1 MATNST
7 DLFSYLPGLEVT
19 QNEVLEAE
27 LATQQILQAKW
38 PTLDLREGTAL
49 RDLVIRPNATLL
61 ALINK
66 ALVFY
71 FQQNTLDGITDDTPQ
86 SFVDKLL
93 SNWFLTRKLGRT
105 AVINA
110 RLYFAKSKNIV
121 LYPDVFFSTDG
132 KLRFNPASTL
142 SISSSQLTLDTS
154 ANQYYVD
161 VDLTAAAAGK
171 DYNITAGSLL
181 YFTNFDPYF
190 LHAEINYLKE
200 IAEDIE
206 TNSQFIS
213 RAKAAIS
220 TRNLI
225 NVPSISSNL
234 LEYFDFL
241 DGVLPIGMGDPLMTR
256 DQIKVLTPGVADPI
270 WIHNGGCVDVYSR
283 VPLSSSILQLTTD
296 ANGQIVMSG
305 SIYKFERSQISGGA
319 SDDTIPYLDT
329 KTVTSLTCVGTTAT
343 ATVNSHGYSNGDQI
357 TISGATPSAYNGVHT
372 ISVSNSNTFT
382 FSVASGTSSPA
393 TGTITSGKPVPYTWV
408 NSYWQSATPTSITRN
423 GQVATVT
430 YSNHGLMKYDRVQI
444 SGANQS
450 EYNGTFVVT
459 DTPTRD
465 TFTYS
470 VVGSPATPA
479 TGTLV
484 LKFVDR
490 LNDVGFSDRQ
500 KVVVDFGVGH
510 ANKTASFV
518 LYLHQNIDGLQSYL
532 EDAEKRVLC
541 GDLLARGFN
550 LTLLD
555 IDIVG
560 YNGPAPNA
568 TTASTVIENY
578 LKLLEPG
585 QSFIMADLLSNLYT
599 AGIQTIKT
607 PLGITYTKYWNDLF
621 PTTSGTITDVMYP
634 DDNTNVFIL
643 NKVTTSS
650 STIV

>member
-1 MATNST
+1 MATNNT
-7 DLFSYLPGLEVT
+7 DLFSFLPGLEVT

-27 LATQQILQAKW
+27 LATQQILQAKF
-38 PTLDLREGTAL
+38 PDIDLREGTAL

-61 ALINK
+61 ALVNK

-71 FQQNTLDGITDDTPQ
+71 FQQNTLDGITDATPQ
-86 SFVDKLL
+86 SFVDKLM
-93 SNWFLTRKLGRT
+93 SNWFLSRKLGRT
-105 AVINA
+105 AVISA

-132 KLRFNPASTL
+132 KLRFNPSGTI
-142 SISSSQLTLDTS
+142 SIGSNQLTFDPS

-161 VDLTAAAAGK
+161 VNLTAAAPGK
-171 DYNITAGSLL
+171 AYNITAGSLL

-206 TNSQFIS
+206 TNTQFVT

-234 LEYFDFL
+234 LEYFAFL

-296 ANGQIVMSG
+296 NTGKIVMSG
-305 SIYKFERSQISGGA
+305 SIYKFARSQISGGA
-319 SDDTIPYLDT
+319 SDDTIPFLTT
-329 KTVTSLTCVGTTAT
+329 KTITSLTSTGTTAT
-343 ATVNSHGYSNGDQI
+343 ATVTAHGYTNGQSI
-357 TISGATPSAYNGVHT
+357 TISGATPAGYNGTFT
-372 ISVSNSNTFT
+372 ITVVNANTFT
-382 FSVASGTSSPA
+382 YTVAAGLTSPA
-393 TGTITSGKPVPYTWV
+393 TGTMTSGYPTPYTWV
-408 NSYWQSATPTSITRN
+408 NNYWITATPTSITRS

-430 YSNHGLMKYDRVQI
+430 YANHGLMKYDRIRI
-444 SGANQS
+444 SGANQA
-450 EYNGTFVVT
+450 EYNGVFVVT
-459 DTPTRD
+459 GTPTRD

-470 VVGSPATPA
+470 VVGSPASPA
-479 TGTLV
+479 TGTLS
-484 LKFVDR
+484 LTFVDR
-490 LNDVGFSDRQ
+490 INDVGFSERQ
-500 KVVVDFGVGH
+500 QVVVDFGVGN
-510 ANKTASFV
+510 ANKTASFT
-518 LYLHQNIDGLQSYL
+518 LYLHQNIDGIQSYL
-532 EDAEKRVLC
+532 DDAEKRVLC

-555 IDIVG
+555 FSIVG
-560 YNGPAPNA
+560 YNGVAPNA

-585 QSFIMADLLSNLYT
+585 QSFIMADLLAKLYA
-599 AGIQTIKT
+599 AGIQTIQT
-607 PLGITYTKYWNDLF
+607 PLTVTYTKYWNDLF
-621 PTTSGTITDVMYP
+621 STTSGTITDVMYP
-634 DDNTNVFIL
+634 DDNTNI
-643 NKVTTSS
+643 VTGKQ
-650 STIV
+650 IGRAHV

>member
-1 MATNST
+1 MATNNT

-27 LATQQILQAKW
+27 LATQQILQAKF
-38 PTLDLREGTAL
+38 PDIDLREGTAL

-61 ALINK
+61 ALVNK

-71 FQQNTLDGITDDTPQ
+71 FQQNTLDGITDSTPQ
-86 SFVDKLL
+86 TFVDKLM

-110 RLYFAKSKNIV
+110 RLYFAKSKNVV

-132 KLRFNPASTL
+132 KLRFNPSGTI
-142 SISSSQLTLDTS
+142 SVSSSQLTFDVS

-206 TNSQFIS
+206 TNTQFIS

-256 DQIKVLTPGVADPI
+256 DQIKVLTPGVTDPI

-296 ANGQIVMSG
+296 NTGKITMSG
-305 SIYKFERSQISGGA
+305 SIYKFERSLISGGTT
-319 SDDTIPYLDT
+319 DDTIPFATSYTSANKYL
-329 KTVTSLTCVGTTAT
+329 VT
-343 ATVNSHGYSNGDQI
+343 
-357 TISGATPSAYNGVHT
+357 ATPS
-372 ISVSNSNTFT
+372 
-382 FSVASGTSSPA
+382 
-393 TGTITSGKPVPYTWV
+393 
-408 NSYWQSATPTSITRN
+408 SITRN
-423 GQVATVT
+423 GQIATVT
-430 YSNHGLMKYDRVQI
+430 CDNHGLMKYDRIKI
-444 SGANQS
+444 SGADQS
-450 EYNGTFVVT
+450 EYNGVFVVT
-459 DTPTRD
+459 STPSRD

-470 VVGSPATPA
+470 VTGTPYLTA
-479 TGTLV
+479 TGALSLTM
-484 LKFVDR
+484 VDR
-490 LNDVGFSDRQ
+490 MNDVGFSERQ
-500 KVVVDFGVGH
+500 QIVIDFGMEQ
-510 ANKTASFV
+510 ANQTASFV
-518 LYLHQNIDGLQSYL
+518 LYLHQNIDGIQSYL
-532 EDAEKRVLC
+532 DDAEKRVLC

-555 IDIVG
+555 FEIVG
-560 YNGPAPNA
+560 YNGVAPNA
-568 TTASTVIENY
+568 TTASTVIDNY

-585 QSFIMADLLSNLYT
+585 QSFIMADLLAQLYA

-607 PLGITYTKYWNDLF
+607 PLTITYTKYWNDLLG
-621 PTTSGTITDVMYP
+621 TTSGTITDVMYP
-634 DDNTNVFIL
+634 DDNTSIFIM
-643 NKVTTSS
+643 NSVTTSS
-650 STIV
+650 TTIV